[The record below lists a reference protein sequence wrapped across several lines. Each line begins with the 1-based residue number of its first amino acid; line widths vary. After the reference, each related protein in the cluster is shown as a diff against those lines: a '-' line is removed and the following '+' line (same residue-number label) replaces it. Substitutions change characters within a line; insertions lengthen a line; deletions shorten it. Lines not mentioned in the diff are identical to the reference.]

1 MTKVLKP
8 FKVLNIYYIISQQKS
23 EPNLANVDKK
33 NNGVNEARESRRRT
47 DQPTATQLNLNQATR
62 PNHEALYVTPAL
74 PIPTSLVYA
83 RI

>member
-1 MTKVLKP
+1 M
-8 FKVLNIYYIISQQKS
+8 IYLLYIISQQKS
-23 EPNLANVDKK
+23 EPNLESCVTKRTNPADKK

-62 PNHEALYVTPAL
+62 PNHEALYIIPAL